1 MKRTFAFILSL
12 VIVLSLCACAGTSSP
27 VETKPKAEA
36 PVTQS
41 PASATEDASNDVSGT
56 ITMAVTYS
64 DTNLER
70 FKEIID
76 GFESESNV
84 TVELITP
91 ASEYESTLKTMM
103 ASNTLP
109 DVFMTH
115 GWSLLRY
122 SEYLQP
128 VNSQPWFDTMD
139 KSLEPLMADGDGNIY
154 ALCVSTSVSGV
165 YFNAD
170 ALKKAGIDDPYS
182 IRTWPDFEAAC
193 DKVKAAG
200 MTPIAVGGGSG
211 SSQFSSIFG
220 GIAPTLWTDVG
231 AKYDLKDELTG
242 GTFDGN
248 TYVTEMYEMIAGWLA
263 KGYFNEDCLTLDFDG
278 AQRMLGSGDAAFA
291 LRGPLTIAHEAFPD
305 ANLGILPALASL
317 DSGKPSFRL
326 GEGNAFGVWKDT
338 ENANACWALLA
349 YLAQSEVA
357 EKICALGTDIPA
369 IKGAEPTDAFGYGVY
384 NAALKAYGDDIQFDN
399 LFDRKYL
406 PSGMWSIIGSS
417 LSMVF
422 DNPDDI
428 QSAVDVFNEGY
439 AEKYAEAHG

>member
-1 MKRTFAFILSL
+1 
-12 VIVLSLCACAGTSSP
+12 
-27 VETKPKAEA
+27 
-36 PVTQS
+36 
-41 PASATEDASNDVSGT
+41 
-56 ITMAVTYS
+56 
-64 DTNLER
+64 
-70 FKEIID
+70 
-76 GFESESNV
+76 
-84 TVELITP
+84 
-91 ASEYESTLKTMM
+91 
-103 ASNTLP
+103 
-109 DVFMTH
+109 
-115 GWSLLRY
+115 
-122 SEYLQP
+122 
-128 VNSQPWFDTMD
+128 MD

-182 IRTWPDFEAAC
+182 IRTWSDFEAAC

-349 YLAQSEVA
+349 YLAQPEVA

>member
-182 IRTWPDFEAAC
+182 IRTWSDFEAAC

-248 TYVTEMYEMIAGWLA
+248 TYVTEMYEMIAGWQRA
-263 KGYFNEDCLTLDFDG
+263 TLMKT
-278 AQRMLGSGDAAFA
+278 A
-291 LRGPLTIAHEAFPD
+291 
-305 ANLGILPALASL
+305 
-317 DSGKPSFRL
+317 
-326 GEGNAFGVWKDT
+326 
-338 ENANACWALLA
+338 
-349 YLAQSEVA
+349 
-357 EKICALGTDIPA
+357 
-369 IKGAEPTDAFGYGVY
+369 
-384 NAALKAYGDDIQFDN
+384 
-399 LFDRKYL
+399 
-406 PSGMWSIIGSS
+406 
-417 LSMVF
+417 
-422 DNPDDI
+422 
-428 QSAVDVFNEGY
+428 
-439 AEKYAEAHG
+439 